1 MSQIGFATSIGLVVE
16 VPILLR
22 SLADSLAEVDLDHL
36 PLGFHPSLLAVL
48 DDGVA
53 PELTSSL
60 VPSYDLDWWRHHS
73 EPAADSIMAIDS
85 LDQCLHHHMQFFPE
99 VTAAPGPTPTP
110 SPGPTPTPGP
120 GPTPTP
126 GPGPTPTPTPGPGPT
141 PVPAPAST

>member
-85 LDQCLHHHMQFFPE
+85 LDQCLHHHMQFFPDA
-99 VTAAPGPTPTP
+99 TAAASPTPT
-110 SPGPTPTPGP
+110 SGP
-120 GPTPTP
+120 GPTPGDTTTSP
-126 GPGPTPTPTPGPGPT
+126 LNLGNHT
-141 PVPAPAST
+141 VHFRISHLAFEQHSARY